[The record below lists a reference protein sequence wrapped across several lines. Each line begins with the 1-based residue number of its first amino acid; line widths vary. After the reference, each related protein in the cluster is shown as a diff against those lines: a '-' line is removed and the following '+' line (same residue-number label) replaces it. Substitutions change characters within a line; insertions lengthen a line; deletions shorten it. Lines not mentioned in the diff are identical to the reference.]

1 MQEQLNAQFLQSL
14 KWDTAIDAIKSADLR
29 QMERVLL
36 QHIDPYQGT
45 VEEMHPLAL
54 MTKVDTVDN
63 LNWEQVMNGPD
74 SAGSWEACKKEL
86 HMLVDKKHAWDVIE
100 CQLWMNVMPS
110 TWAFRCKRYPDGS
123 VQKLKARF
131 CTCGDKQVEG
141 IDYFDTFAPI
151 INWTMV
157 RLKLI
162 LTLILNLA
170 TCQVDYTAAFIHS
183 PINHDPNWD
192 NMSQQE

>member
-1 MQEQLNAQFLQSL
+1 
-14 KWDTAIDAIKSADLR
+14 
-29 QMERVLL
+29 
-36 QHIDPYQGT
+36 
-45 VEEMHPLAL
+45 MHPLAL
-54 MTKVDTVDN
+54 MTKVDAADN
-63 LNWEQVMNGPD
+63 LNWEQVMNGHD
-74 SAGSWEACKKEL
+74 SAGYWEACKKEL
-86 HMLVDKKHAWDVIE
+86 HMLVDKKHAWYVIE
-100 CQLWMNVMPS
+100 CQLRMNVLPS
-110 TWAFRCKRYPDGS
+110 SWAFRCKRYPDGS

-131 CTCGDKQVEG
+131 CTRGDKQVES